1 MLVDTASRCLR
12 KKMYDTQNPMTAAP
26 MAATKRFSP
35 TTMRIASA
43 AAKVP
48 TLMREKTIHWRE
60 YTANSLGACA

>member
-26 MAATKRFSP
+26 VAATKTFSP
-35 TTMRIASA
+35 TSMRSASA

-48 TLMREKTIHWRE
+48 TLMREKMIHWRE
-60 YTANSLGACA
+60 YTAHSLGARA